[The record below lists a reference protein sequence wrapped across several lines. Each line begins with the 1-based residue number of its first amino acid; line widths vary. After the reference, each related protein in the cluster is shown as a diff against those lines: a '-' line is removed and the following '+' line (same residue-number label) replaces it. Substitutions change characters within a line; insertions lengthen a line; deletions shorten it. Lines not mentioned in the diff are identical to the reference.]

1 VSAVAYD
8 AADWSDLFVASAGA
22 AAALAGLL
30 VVAVSIN
37 VERIVHG
44 QGLPERA
51 LEALVTLLGA
61 LVASIVGLVPDL
73 SRTALGAC
81 LTASALVSGAAVAA
95 LLVRRLPYRVV
106 PARVV
111 AGQIVIAAAGT
122 LPFVIAG
129 VSVLAEAGGGL
140 YWTAGGIVGALV
152 GTILNGWVLL
162 VEILR

>member
-1 VSAVAYD
+1 MSAVAYD

-22 AAALAGLL
+22 TAALAGLL

-73 SRTALGAC
+73 SRTALGAA
-81 LTASALVSGAAVAA
+81 LLASANVCVAAVAA

-106 PARVV
+106 PAQVV
-111 AGQIVIAAAGT
+111 AGQVVVAVAGT
-122 LPFVIAG
+122 LPFVIGGA
-129 VSVLAEAGGGL
+129 SVLAEAGGGL
-140 YWTAGGIVGALV
+140 HWVAGGIVGALV
-152 GTILNGWVLL
+152 GTVLNAWVLL